1 MRFVAPN
8 QQSQSTEGTWWI
20 FFGGANRNP
29 QKNSGMWNFV
39 DLNVEFFVIQT
50 VFNTVA
56 SPIPPFPNF
65 WENPSTKFLNI
76 FVADVENDTMGV
88 N

>member
-1 MRFVAPN
+1 
-8 QQSQSTEGTWWI
+8 
-20 FFGGANRNP
+20 
-29 QKNSGMWNFV
+29 MWNFV